1 MNATRGHNRPLL
13 LPAPLEPGDTIAL
26 FCPSGPVRDSEAV
39 QTGIDWLHQQGYR
52 VQSSCNVYGTI
63 PEEEYLAGPDADRAE
78 ELHRLWLDKN
88 IKALWAVRGG
98 FGCLRLLELLDFDL
112 FCKNPKLVI
121 GFSDVTGL
129 LAALATR
136 SGLISLHGPVMS
148 TVANSKKRNRSQLA
162 TILQGTYKL
171 NTMTCEVPRPGTATG
186 QLVVGNLTTL
196 VHLMATPWE
205 PDLNQAILVIEDTG
219 ESLYRVDRMLT
230 HLSLAGRLDTLAGLI
245 LARFDHGRGR
255 NFTKEEQKQL
265 IQRALFLTRKCACPL
280 WSGFPLGHG
289 RDNQPLPFGMAATM
303 NEQGAL
309 VLHPELCRK
318 GK

>member
-1 MNATRGHNRPLL
+1 MNATRGHNRPL

-26 FCPSGPVRDSEAV
+26 FCPAGPIRDSELVKA
-39 QTGIDWLHQQGYR
+39 GIAWLQGQGYR
-52 VQSSCNVYGTI
+52 VEVSGNVWQ
-63 PEEEYLAGPDADRAE
+63 EMQEDQYLAGPDVDRAE
-78 ELHRLWLDKN
+78 ELHQLWRDSN

-136 SGLISLHGPVMS
+136 SGLISLHGPVI
-148 TVANSKKRNRSQLA
+148 TTIAGTKKKNLDRLSEN
-162 TILQGTYKL
+162 LQGTYEL
-171 NTMTCEVPRPGTATG
+171 TEVACEALRPGTATG

-205 PDLNQAILVIEDTG
+205 PDLNQAILVVEDTG

-230 HLSLAGRLDTLAGLI
+230 HLALAGRLDNLAGLI
-245 LARFDHGRGR
+245 LARFDHGQDRD
-255 NFTKEEQKQL
+255 FTREEQERL
-265 IQRALFLTRKCACPL
+265 AERVLFLTRKSSCPV
-280 WSGFPLGHG
+280 WAGFPLGHC
-289 RDNQPLPFGMAATM
+289 RDNQPLPFAMPATM
-303 NEQGAL
+303 REQGTL
-309 VLHPELCRK
+309 VLHPELCQRE
-318 GK
+318 G